1 MSTHY
6 MPTIA
11 WSTLKKLREI
21 IPSPD
26 LQAEQWGPRER
37 SSLAQGH
44 EAELGKAKIGGLF
57 HLATKWEGCNLLE
70 GPRFRCF
77 LRGGV
82 PVWCPISCLQEGLVR
97 WSPVESLNGLRTQLW
112 YYFPVL

>member
-1 MSTHY
+1 

-11 WSTLKKLREI
+11 WSTLKNYLCCWKL

-57 HLATKWEGCNLLE
+57 HLATKWQGCNLLE
-70 GPRFRCF
+70 GPRFRWF
-77 LRGGV
+77 LGWG
-82 PVWCPISCLQEGLVR
+82 SCMGAQ
-97 WSPVESLNGLRTQLW
+97 
-112 YYFPVL
+112 FPAFKKALSVGALLKACMD